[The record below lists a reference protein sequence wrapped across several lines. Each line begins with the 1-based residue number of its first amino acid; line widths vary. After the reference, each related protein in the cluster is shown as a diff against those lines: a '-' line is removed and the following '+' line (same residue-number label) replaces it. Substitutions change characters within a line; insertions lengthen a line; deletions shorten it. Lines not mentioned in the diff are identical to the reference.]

1 MSATAAIVVTVRFF
15 ASLREVID
23 CDGEETTLP
32 EPTLACLRTQLAERL
47 NAEQVAALNADGVR
61 VAVNQTIVQGETALA
76 TGDEIAFLPPVT
88 GG

>member
-1 MSATAAIVVTVRFF
+1 MNATAAIVVTVRFF

-23 CDGEETTLP
+23 CDGEEMTLR
-32 EPTLACLRTQLAERL
+32 EPTLACLDAQLAKRL

-76 TGDEIAFLPPVT
+76 TGDEVAFLPPVT